1 MRFSVIIPVYNAR
14 DTLGKCLSSIAMQNF
29 SDYQVLI
36 VNDGSGDESLAVAA
50 EFAARDER
58 FRVYSIDH
66 HGPGAARNAGL
77 THAEGDYVLYM
88 DADDY
93 WVCPDLLQEL
103 ADRIGTEPA
112 DVYMYQMAKITEDGT
127 ELKRY
132 TKPPFALADKVVEL
146 KEVYQDLVKDGQTL
160 ASACNKCV
168 RRSLLLEKDIRF
180 REDVIGEDIDW
191 VLRLFSHTET
201 VCLLNLRA
209 YAYIQRKIPTRS
221 TQKGAHNDLVTIV
234 ADWARRCE
242 AGEVIH
248 SQAVKGLVAFQYAIC
263 LGHDRDLT
271 PENKGLMRRNTHLLQ
286 YGLDR
291 KTKLTY
297 GFFQVFGYDLTAA
310 ALGLYLTLRRIW

>member
-14 DTLGKCLSSIAMQNF
+14 DTLGKCLSSIAAQAFPNF
-29 SDYQVLI
+29 QVLI
-36 VNDGSGDESLAVAA
+36 VNDGSTDQSLSVAA
-50 EFAARDER
+50 EFAARDDR
-58 FRVYSIDH
+58 FRVYSIGH
-66 HGPGAARNAGL
+66 SGPGAARNEGL
-77 THAEGDYVLYM
+77 LRAEGDYVLYM

-93 WVCPDLLQEL
+93 WVRSDLLQEL
-103 ADRIGTEPA
+103 DKRILAEPA

-146 KEVYQDLVKDGQTL
+146 KEVYRDLVEDGQTL

-168 RRSLLLEKDIRF
+168 RRSLLLEKEIRF
-180 REDVIGEDIDW
+180 REDVVGEDIDW
-191 VLRLFSHTET
+191 VLQLFSYARTI
-201 VCLLNLRA
+201 CLLNLRA

-234 ADWARRCE
+234 NDWALRCE
-242 AGEVIH
+242 AGNVNH
-248 SQAVKGLVAFQYAIC
+248 PGAVAGLVAFQYAIC

-271 PENKGLMRRNTHLLQ
+271 AENKRLMRQNTHLLQ

-291 KTKLTY
+291 KTRLTY
-297 GFFQVFGYDLTAA
+297 GFFRVFGYDLTAA
-310 ALGLYLTLRRIW
+310 ALGLYLILRRIW